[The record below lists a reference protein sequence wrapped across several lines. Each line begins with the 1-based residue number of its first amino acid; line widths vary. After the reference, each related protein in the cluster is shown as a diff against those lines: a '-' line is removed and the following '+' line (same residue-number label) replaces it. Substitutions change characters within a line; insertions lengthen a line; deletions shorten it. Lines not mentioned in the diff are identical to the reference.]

1 MTRHAPAQTQ
11 TPPLPKPI
19 VLTKAEAWAR
29 GVRSDVVIEMG
40 TARYRETVNAL
51 NPESRKLL
59 MAMAS
64 EVVAGQNVVFV
75 DVAAFS
81 QKLCLSPRRIR
92 ICLRMLQAARVVGRY
107 RAQIKDGVGGVKVEL
122 LMGDGGAV

>member
-1 MTRHAPAQTQ
+1 M
-11 TPPLPKPI
+11 
-19 VLTKAEAWAR
+19 LTKAEAWAR

-40 TARYRETVNAL
+40 TARYRKTVNAL

-81 QKLCLSPRRIR
+81 LELKLSRRRIR
-92 ICLRMLQAARVVGRY
+92 ICLKMLQAARVVGRY

-122 LMGDGGAV
+122 LMGDDSGGAA